1 MKEVKEQHAL
11 HYIAESL
18 RPLAIEIT
26 KLIPDQANARK
37 HNDKNMDAIVAS
49 LSRFGQR
56 SPIVVQR
63 QGMIVRAGNG
73 RLEAA
78 KRLSWSHIAAVI
90 VDESSVDATA
100 FAIADNRTAELAE
113 WDESVLA
120 GLLDSLDPEDLNV
133 TGFSEKDLELI
144 LNEQMPEPVQDEVP
158 EPPAEPI
165 TKPGDLWILGEHRL
179 LCGDSTK
186 AEDVARL
193 MDGAAWR
200 LCVTSPPYNQKLD
213 SFKPSGMH
221 TETKWVKNVQHGSY
235 FDSKPENE
243 YQSEQIAAVKVWAE
257 RSSVD
262 ASIFYN
268 HKNRYREK
276 QVVSPWSWLSQTG
289 MKVRQE
295 IIWKREGSVT
305 QNARMFMPCDERIFW
320 LYIGE
325 DFYFDDSTE
334 HKTWSSVWQINSHK
348 DLEQSMHGCA
358 FPMELASRP
367 ILACS
372 ESGDVVFEPY
382 CGSGTTLIAAEQLG
396 RKCYGIEIS
405 PQYCDVIV
413 KRWETLT
420 GKKATLA

>member
-18 RPLAIEIT
+18 RPLAIEIS

-37 HNDKNMDAIVAS
+37 HNEKNMDAIVAS

-113 WDESVLA
+113 WDDSVLA
-120 GLLDSLDPEDLNV
+120 GLLDSLDPEDLKV

-144 LNEQMPEPVQDEVP
+144 LNDQMPEPVQDEVP

-165 TKPGDLWILGEHRL
+165 TKPGDLWLLGNHRL

-200 LCVTSPPYNQKLD
+200 LCVT
-213 SFKPSGMH
+213 
-221 TETKWVKNVQHGSY
+221 
-235 FDSKPENE
+235 
-243 YQSEQIAAVKVWAE
+243 
-257 RSSVD
+257 
-262 ASIFYN
+262 
-268 HKNRYREK
+268 
-276 QVVSPWSWLSQTG
+276 LS
-289 MKVRQE
+289 
-295 IIWKREGSVT
+295 
-305 QNARMFMPCDERIFW
+305 
-320 LYIGE
+320 
-325 DFYFDDSTE
+325 
-334 HKTWSSVWQINSHK
+334 
-348 DLEQSMHGCA
+348 
-358 FPMELASRP
+358 
-367 ILACS
+367 
-372 ESGDVVFEPY
+372 
-382 CGSGTTLIAAEQLG
+382 LIH
-396 RKCYGIEIS
+396 I
-405 PQYCDVIV
+405 
-413 KRWETLT
+413 
-420 GKKATLA
+420 